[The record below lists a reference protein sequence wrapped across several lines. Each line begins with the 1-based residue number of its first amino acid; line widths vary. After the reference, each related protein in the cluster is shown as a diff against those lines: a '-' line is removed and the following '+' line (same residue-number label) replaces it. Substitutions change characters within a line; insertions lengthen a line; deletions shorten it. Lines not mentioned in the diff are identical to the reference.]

1 MSIWGNLV
9 GGFIGFSFAG
19 PIGALIGS
27 VIGGKISSARR
38 GGFQQS
44 FAQSQQIFAISL
56 VILTAKLAK
65 ADGHVSK
72 EELIAIKQKL
82 KVPDNEIDQV
92 GKIFNKAKEDSL
104 GYEPYA
110 KQIAQIYQNKPA
122 VLDEVINILFYI
134 AEADGKVSNS
144 ELAMIKN
151 IAQIFN
157 LTDIQF
163 EGIKESRKGSDKLN
177 PYIVLGCTSK
187 DDFATIRKKYLQLSK
202 EHHPDALISKG
213 VPKEVIEEKED
224 GDYLDIGFNGTL
236 GWGSNWG
243 GGGAGNY
250 YANIDVSQLDIT
262 GTGAWELYAHN
273 SAFSVSSFSMDVVL
287 NNLNM
292 PAPATLAL
300 LAVAGFTTRRRR
312 S

>member
-27 VIGGKISSARR
+27 IIGGKISSARR

-72 EELIAIKQKL
+72 EELVAIKQKL

-92 GKIFNKAKEDSL
+92 GKIFNKATEDSL

-110 KQIAQIYQNKPA
+110 QQIAQIYQNKPA

-144 ELAMIKN
+144 ELTMIKN
-151 IAQIFN
+151 IARIFG

-177 PYIVLGCTSK
+177 PYVVLGCTPN

-213 VPKEVIEEKED
+213 VPKEVIEESKKKMRA
-224 GDYLDIGFNGTL
+224 I
-236 GWGSNWG
+236 
-243 GGGAGNY
+243 
-250 YANIDVSQLDIT
+250 
-262 GTGAWELYAHN
+262 N
-273 SAFSVSSFSMDVVL
+273 SAFEKIEKNQS
-287 NNLNM
+287 
-292 PAPATLAL
+292 
-300 LAVAGFTTRRRR
+300 
-312 S
+312 

>member
-1 MSIWGNLV
+1 MTIWGNLV

-27 VIGGKISSARR
+27 IIGGKISSARR

-44 FAQSQQIFAISL
+44 FVQSQQIFVISL

-65 ADGHVSK
+65 ADGQVSK
-72 EELIAIKQKL
+72 EELIAIKEKL
-82 KVPDNEIDQV
+82 KIPDHEIDQV

-134 AEADGKVSNS
+134 AESDGKVSNS

-177 PYIVLGCTSK
+177 PYIVLGCTSN
-187 DDFATIRKKYLQLSK
+187 DDFATIRKRYLQLSK

-213 VPKEVIEEKED
+213 VPKEVIEESKKKMRA
-224 GDYLDIGFNGTL
+224 I
-236 GWGSNWG
+236 
-243 GGGAGNY
+243 
-250 YANIDVSQLDIT
+250 
-262 GTGAWELYAHN
+262 N
-273 SAFSVSSFSMDVVL
+273 SAFDKIEKMQS
-287 NNLNM
+287 
-292 PAPATLAL
+292 
-300 LAVAGFTTRRRR
+300 
-312 S
+312 

>member
-27 VIGGKISSARR
+27 IIGGKISSARR
-38 GGFQQS
+38 GGFQQG

-110 KQIAQIYQNKPA
+110 QQIAQIYRKQPA
-122 VLDEVINILFYI
+122 VLDEVVNILFYV
-134 AEADGKVSNS
+134 AESDGNVSDS
-144 ELAMIKN
+144 ELVMIRN
-151 IAQIFN
+151 ISNIFGLN
-157 LTDIQF
+157 DKQF
-163 EGIKESRKGSDKLN
+163 DGIKESRKDSDKLN
-177 PYIVLGCTSK
+177 PYVVLGCNPN
-187 DDFATIRKKYLQLSK
+187 DDFSTIRKKYLKLSK
-202 EHHPDALISKG
+202 EHHPDILVNKG
-213 VPKEVIEEKED
+213 VPKEVIEESKKKMRA
-224 GDYLDIGFNGTL
+224 I
-236 GWGSNWG
+236 
-243 GGGAGNY
+243 
-250 YANIDVSQLDIT
+250 
-262 GTGAWELYAHN
+262 N
-273 SAFSVSSFSMDVVL
+273 SAFDKIEKMKL
-287 NNLNM
+287 
-292 PAPATLAL
+292 
-300 LAVAGFTTRRRR
+300 
-312 S
+312 

>member
-27 VIGGKISSARR
+27 IIGGKISSARR
-38 GGFQQS
+38 GGFQQNI
-44 FAQSQQIFAISL
+44 AQSQQIFAISL

-65 ADGHVSK
+65 ADGQVSK
-72 EELIAIKQKL
+72 EELIAIKEKL
-82 KVPDNEIDQV
+82 KVPDHEIDQV

-110 KQIAQIYQNKPA
+110 KQIAQIYQNNPA

-134 AEADGKVSNS
+134 AESDGKVSNS

-177 PYIVLGCTSK
+177 PYIVLGCTSN

-213 VPKEVIEEKED
+213 VPKEVIEESKKKMRA
-224 GDYLDIGFNGTL
+224 I
-236 GWGSNWG
+236 
-243 GGGAGNY
+243 
-250 YANIDVSQLDIT
+250 
-262 GTGAWELYAHN
+262 N
-273 SAFSVSSFSMDVVL
+273 SAFDKIEKMQ
-287 NNLNM
+287 
-292 PAPATLAL
+292 A
-300 LAVAGFTTRRRR
+300 
-312 S
+312 